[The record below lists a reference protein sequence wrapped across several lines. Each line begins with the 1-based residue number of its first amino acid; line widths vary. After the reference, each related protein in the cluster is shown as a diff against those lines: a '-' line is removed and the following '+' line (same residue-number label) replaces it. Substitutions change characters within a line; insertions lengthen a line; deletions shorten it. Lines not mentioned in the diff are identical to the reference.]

1 MKFKRTFIK
10 KLNEIGKKCMNKISL
25 IKKENHKRELS
36 RNLGAGEYN
45 DRIGKFSRELNDQFV
60 HG

>member
-1 MKFKRTFIK
+1 MHEQKR
-10 KLNEIGKKCMNKISL
+10 SL

-45 DRIGKFSRELNDQFV
+45 DRTGKFSRELNDQFV